1 MAEFI
6 ALKVRIGLHAHGSA
20 KYPEFGSLPIIK
32 ESGADWSNWIDSH
45 GSGWLYS
52 KCGHKDHEDDSPCGE
67 QWGLLLVP
75 AEFAEQAVAA
85 DPDCCSI
92 ITDAEAS
99 EFYECKCCRD
109 MPEVRHDADTLNAI
123 SAEIN
128 LLTLLRETTTGEA
141 QVKHAALLEAAVE
154 RAKLAVDP
162 DHAAPGIKKNLDKCW
177 DTFKA
182 KRGFAVK

>member
-1 MAEFI
+1 MELV
-6 ALKVRIGLHAHGSA
+6 ALKVRIGLHGSGSA
-20 KYPEFGSLPIIK
+20 KYPEFGSLPIVK
-32 ESGADWSNWIDSH
+32 ASGADWSHFIDRE

-52 KCGHKDHEDDSPCGE
+52 KCGHKEHEDDSPCGE

-75 AEFAEQAVAA
+75 VEFAEQAVAA
-85 DPDCCSI
+85 DPDCCTI

-99 EFYECKCCRD
+99 TFYECKCCRD
-109 MPEVRHDADTLNAI
+109 MPEVNHDADKLNAI

-128 LLTLLRETTTGEA
+128 LLTLLRETTTGEV
-141 QVKHAALLEAAVE
+141 QVKHAALLEAAIE

-177 DTFKA
+177 DTFKS
-182 KRGFAVK
+182 KRGFVVK